1 MSQGG
6 SNLDPK
12 LTRIVTALAAVIAL
26 AVGVVLPAAYFLS
39 TYATMHAEIAAEGK
53 LAATAIS
60 GLASSNPELWMFE
73 NARVRGLLSMLG
85 PPSGSERRIV
95 TSGTGQEVAAQ
106 GDAIPQPVVA
116 VVSPLYDSGAIIGSV
131 EIQRSLQK
139 LLVITAI
146 ITALAGSFGAATFA
160 VLRSW
165 PLRLLSRA
173 LARSTHLATHDTL
186 TGLPNRA
193 LFRDRLEQS
202 VAWSRREGA
211 ALAVLYLDLDRF
223 KEVNDTLGHAAG
235 DHLLTILAD
244 RLRACVCETDT
255 LARLGGDEFAIAQV
269 GARQLADTEMLAQ
282 RLIDAVDPAFDL
294 DGNQVT
300 VGVSV
305 GIALR
310 SVTDVMLSN
319 VDAGILLQ
327 EADMALYRA
336 KEEGRGVY
344 RFFAADMNQKLLERR
359 ALEADILEAISKGQF
374 RLHYQPQMDLARR
387 KIVGAE
393 ALLRWHHPLRGDI
406 SPEAFI
412 PLAEET
418 GLIGRIGEWVLHEAC
433 RQAALWPDLGCIAVN
448 VSPVQF
454 RRACFVDQVKRAL
467 EQTGLD
473 AARLEIEI
481 TEGVLLNDTDETLA
495 TLRRL
500 RGLGITI
507 AMDDFGTGY
516 SSLGYLQKIRFDK
529 IKIDQS
535 FVRNLEADDHAA
547 AIVRAVLRM
556 SHALGIRVNAE
567 GVEHEYQAV
576 MLQEEGC
583 EEVQGF
589 LFSRAIDAAA
599 FAGLLAQNTRE
610 TAAAEVASVG
620 SEQCS
625 GSGHG

>member
-244 RLRACVCETDT
+244 RLRACVRETDT

-516 SSLGYLQKIRFDK
+516 SSLGYLQKFRFDK

>member
-1 MSQGG
+1 MSQGS
-6 SNLDPK
+6 SNLDPR

-39 TYATMHAEIAAEGK
+39 NYATMHAEIAAEGK
-53 LAATAIS
+53 LAAAAIS
-60 GLASSNPELWMFE
+60 RLASSNPELWMFE
-73 NARVRGLLSMLG
+73 NARVRGLLTMLG
-85 PPSGSERRIV
+85 PLSEAERRIV
-95 TSGTGQEVAAQ
+95 TSGTGQEVAVQ
-106 GDAIPQPVVA
+106 GDAVPQPVMEVA
-116 VVSPLYDSGAIIGSV
+116 SPVYDSGAIIGTV
-131 EIQRSLQK
+131 EIQRSLQE

-146 ITALAGSFGAATFA
+146 ITALAGSFGAAAFA

-235 DHLLTILAD
+235 DRLLIGVTG
-244 RLRACVCETDT
+244 RLRACVRETDT
-255 LARLGGDEFAIAQV
+255 LARLGGDEFAIAQI
-269 GARQLADTEMLAQ
+269 GARQLADTELLAQ
-282 RLIDAVDPAFDL
+282 RLIDALDPAFDL

-319 VDAGILLQ
+319 VDAGMLLQ

-336 KEEGRGVY
+336 KEEGGNIY

-359 ALEADILEAISKGQF
+359 ALERDILEAIINNQF
-374 RLHYQPQMDLARR
+374 RLHYQPQLDLARR

-393 ALLRWHHPLRGDI
+393 ALIRWHHPLRGEI
-406 SPEAFI
+406 APEAFI

-418 GLIGRIGEWVLHEAC
+418 GLITRIGEWVLHEAC
-433 RQAALWPDLGCIAVN
+433 RQAALWPALGCIAVN

-454 RRACFVDQVKRAL
+454 RRPCFVDQVKRAL
-467 EQTGLD
+467 EQTGLE

-481 TEGVLLNDTDETLA
+481 TEGVLLNETDETLA

-500 RGLGITI
+500 RGLGIAI

-516 SSLGYLQKIRFDK
+516 SSLGYLQKFHFDK

-567 GVEHEYQAV
+567 GVEHEHQAV

-589 LFSRAIDAAA
+589 LFSRAVDGAA
-599 FAGLLAQNTRE
+599 FAELLALNTHE
-610 TAAAEVASVG
+610 TSG
-620 SEQCS
+620 SEIAPA
-625 GSGHG
+625 

>member
-1 MSQGG
+1 MSQG
-6 SNLDPK
+6 SPNLDPR

-26 AVGVVLPAAYFLS
+26 AVGVVASRRVFPVK
-39 TYATMHAEIAAEGK
+39 YATMHAEIAAEGK
-53 LAATAIS
+53 LAAAAIS
-60 GLASSNPELWMFE
+60 QLASSNPELWMFE
-73 NARVRGLLSMLG
+73 NARVRGLLTMLG
-85 PPSGSERRIV
+85 PLSEAERRIV
-95 TSGTGQEVAAQ
+95 TSGTGQEVAEQ
-106 GDAIPQPVVA
+106 GDAVPRPVMEVA
-116 VVSPLYDSGAIIGSV
+116 SPVYDSGAVIGTV
-131 EIQRSLQK
+131 EIQRSLQA

-146 ITALAGSFGAATFA
+146 ITVLAGSFGAVAFA

-165 PLRLLSRA
+165 PLRLLRRA

-235 DHLLTILAD
+235 DRLLIGVTG
-244 RLRACVCETDT
+244 RLRACVRETDT
-255 LARLGGDEFAIAQV
+255 LARLGGDEFAIVQI

-282 RLIDAVDPAFDL
+282 RLIDALDPAFDL

-336 KEEGRGVY
+336 KEEGRGIY
-344 RFFAADMNQKLLERR
+344 RFFAAEMNQKLLERR
-359 ALEADILEAISKGQF
+359 ALEADILEAIINNQF
-374 RLHYQPQMDLARR
+374 RLHYQPQLDLARR

-393 ALLRWHHPLRGDI
+393 ALIRWHHPLRGEI
-406 SPEAFI
+406 APEAFI

-418 GLIGRIGEWVLHEAC
+418 GLITRIGEWVLHEAC

-454 RRACFVDQVKRAL
+454 RRPCFVDQVKRAL
-467 EQTGLD
+467 EQTGLE

-481 TEGVLLNDTDETLA
+481 TEGVLLNETDETLA

-516 SSLGYLQKIRFDK
+516 SSLGYLQKFHFDK
-529 IKIDQS
+529 IKIDRS

-567 GVEHEYQAV
+567 GVEHEHQAV

-589 LFSRAIDAAA
+589 LFSRAVDGAA
-599 FAGLLAQNTRE
+599 FAELLALNTHE
-610 TAAAEVASVG
+610 TSAS
-620 SEQCS
+620 EIAPA
-625 GSGHG
+625 

>member
-1 MSQGG
+1 M
-6 SNLDPK
+6 
-12 LTRIVTALAAVIAL
+12 T
-26 AVGVVLPAAYFLS
+26 PAPS
-39 TYATMHAEIAAEGK
+39 SE
-53 LAATAIS
+53 
-60 GLASSNPELWMFE
+60 AS
-73 NARVRGLLSMLG
+73 R
-85 PPSGSERRIV
+85 
-95 TSGTGQEVAAQ
+95 
-106 GDAIPQPVVA
+106 
-116 VVSPLYDSGAIIGSV
+116 YSV
-131 EIQRSLQK
+131 HCKS

-165 PLRLLSRA
+165 PLRLLRRA

-235 DHLLTILAD
+235 DRLLIGVTG
-244 RLRACVCETDT
+244 RLRACVRETDT
-255 LARLGGDEFAIAQV
+255 LARLGGDEFAIAQI

-282 RLIDAVDPAFDL
+282 RLIDALDPAFDL
-294 DGNQVT
+294 DGNQVI

-336 KEEGRGVY
+336 KEEGRGIY
-344 RFFAADMNQKLLERR
+344 RFFAAEMNQKLLERR
-359 ALEADILEAISKGQF
+359 ALEADILEAISNNQF
-374 RLHYQPQMDLARR
+374 RLHYQPQLDLARR

-393 ALLRWHHPLRGDI
+393 ALIRWHHPLRGEI

-418 GLIGRIGEWVLHEAC
+418 GLIARIGEWVLHEAC

-454 RRACFVDQVKRAL
+454 RRPCFVDQVKRAL
-467 EQTGLD
+467 EQTGLE

-481 TEGVLLNDTDETLA
+481 TEGVLLNETDETLA

-500 RGLGITI
+500 RGLGIAI

-516 SSLGYLQKIRFDK
+516 SSLGYLQKFRFDK
-529 IKIDQS
+529 IKIDRS
-535 FVRNLEADDHAA
+535 FVQNLEADGHAA

-567 GVEHEYQAV
+567 GVEHEHQAV

-589 LFSRAIDAAA
+589 LFSRAVDGAA
-599 FAGLLAQNTRE
+599 FAELLALNTSE
-610 TAAAEVASVG
+610 TAAGEIASVG
-620 SEQCS
+620 E
-625 GSGHG
+625 H

>member
-1 MSQGG
+1 MT
-6 SNLDPK
+6 P
-12 LTRIVTALAAVIAL
+12 V
-26 AVGVVLPAAYFLS
+26 
-39 TYATMHAEIAAEGK
+39 
-53 LAATAIS
+53 
-60 GLASSNPELWMFE
+60 
-73 NARVRGLLSMLG
+73 
-85 PPSGSERRIV
+85 PS
-95 TSGTGQEVAAQ
+95 
-106 GDAIPQPVVA
+106 
-116 VVSPLYDSGAIIGSV
+116 IGNV
-131 EIQRSLQK
+131 EIQRSLQE
-139 LLVITAI
+139 LLVITAVV
-146 ITALAGSFGAATFA
+146 TALAGSLGAATFA
-160 VLRSW
+160 VLRTW
-165 PLRLLSRA
+165 PLRLLRRA

-202 VAWSRREGA
+202 VAWSRREGT

-235 DHLLTILAD
+235 DQLLIGVTE
-244 RLRACVCETDT
+244 RLRACVRETDT
-255 LARLGGDEFAIAQV
+255 LARLGGDEFAIVQV

-282 RLIDAVDPAFDL
+282 RLIDALDPGFDL
-294 DGNQVT
+294 DGNQVI

-310 SVTDVMLSN
+310 SATDVMLSN
-319 VDAGILLQ
+319 VDAGVLLQ

-336 KEEGRGVY
+336 KEEGRGIY
-344 RFFAADMNQKLLERR
+344 RFFAAEMNQKLLERR
-359 ALEADILEAISKGQF
+359 ALEADILEAISKDQF
-374 RLHYQPQMDLARR
+374 SLHYQPQLDLARR

-406 SPEAFI
+406 SPEDFI

-418 GLIGRIGEWVLHEAC
+418 GLIARIGEWVLHEAC

-454 RRACFVDQVKRAL
+454 RRPCFVEQVKRAL
-467 EQTGLD
+467 EQSGLE

-481 TEGVLLNDTDETLA
+481 TEGVLLHETDETLA

-516 SSLGYLQKIRFDK
+516 SSLGYLQKFRFDK
-529 IKIDQS
+529 IKIDRS
-535 FVRNLEADDHAA
+535 FVQNLQADGHGAE
-547 AIVRAVLRM
+547 IVRAVLRM

-567 GVEHEYQAV
+567 GVEHEHQAA
-576 MLQEEGC
+576 MLHEEGC

-589 LFSRAIDAAA
+589 LFSRAVDGAA
-599 FAGLLAQNTRE
+599 FSELLARNVCETSARE
-610 TAAAEVASVG
+610 LASV
-620 SEQCS
+620 
-625 GSGHG
+625 